1 MKPAASSLIRRSC
14 ANERKKLVEIRGLTK
29 EFAAGSSTW
38 SKRKNV
44 VHAVSGVDLDIYEGE
59 TLTLVGES
67 GCGKSTLGRL
77 ILNLIEPTSGT
88 VTFDGKVMQELKQE
102 EMRQLRKEMQLIF
115 QDPYASLNPRWSIRD
130 IVAEPLETHKVYKT
144 AAETTERVKE
154 LVKKCGIRPEFI
166 NRYPHQ
172 FSGGQRQRVGIARA
186 LALNPR
192 LIVCDEPVSALDV
205 SIQAQV
211 LNLLADLQ
219 TEFKL
224 TYLFISHDLSV
235 VRYLSDR
242 VCVMFLG
249 KICEIG
255 NTKDVYEDP
264 KHPYTRFLLEA
275 VPKPDPTIRKED
287 KNMLIGEIPSP
298 VNPPSGCRFHT
309 RCPYAS
315 KRCSQEEPLMR
326 EVAPGR
332 MAACHLL

>member
-1 MKPAASSLIRRSC
+1 MS
-14 ANERKKLVEIRGLTK
+14 EKKLVEIRGLTK

-38 SKRKNV
+38 SRRKNV
-44 VHAVSGVDLDIYEGE
+44 VHAVSGVNLDIYEGE
-59 TLTLVGES
+59 TLALVGES

-77 ILNLIEPTSGT
+77 ILNLIEPTAGT

-130 IVAEPLETHKVYKT
+130 IVAEPLETHKIYKT

-298 VNPPSGCRFHT
+298 VNPPYGCRFHT

-315 KRCSQEEPLMR
+315 ERCSQEAPLMR